1 MSSASFRRMATV
13 AFTTKRSPAMSA
25 SGRGEPAA
33 HLTSDALRCLPLD
46 PADSQQARDLAFR
59 LRQETNAPI
68 ELLQTYVDADLDILE
83 GDVLVVGGREYPV
96 RNVGDWTWRGSSFLA
111 LLVEDIK

>member
-1 MSSASFRRMATV
+1 MSSASFRRFATV
-13 AFTTKRSPAMSA
+13 AFTTKRSPAMSS

-33 HLTSDALRCLPLD
+33 HLTSDTLRCTPLD

-59 LRQETNAPI
+59 LRQETGAPI
-68 ELLQTYVDADLDILE
+68 ELLQTFCDADLDILE
-83 GDVLVVGGREYPV
+83 GDVLVVGSLEYPV
-96 RNVGDWTWRGSSFLA
+96 RDVGDWTWRGSNYLA